1 MVSGPVVGDA
11 GNGNGPDLATAVAM
25 RLRGY
30 AEVEVQRVRELRHLT
45 EDEAAL
51 IADDLLQ
58 LLPLLEDEP
67 DRGSGLVE
75 QQRLFSRARP

>member
-1 MVSGPVVGDA
+1 MEAVPSGPVGRDE
-11 GNGNGPDLATAVAM
+11 GHDLAAAVAM

-30 AEVEVQRVRELRHLT
+30 AEVEAQRVRELRRLT
-45 EDEAAL
+45 EEEAAR

-58 LLPLLEDEP
+58 LLPWLEDEP

-75 QQRLFSRARP
+75 QQRLFSRARR